1 MTVEG
6 RETLYRAI
14 RDAVMD
20 EITAHGIE
28 LVQEQDHDLLVP
40 VSVSARHIH
49 LEQKHAEILFGK
61 NYTFTKHRD
70 ISQPGQYSCME
81 QVTIVGPKSQMER
94 VRIVAPLR
102 KQTQIEISKTDAIK
116 LGVNPPVRHSGD
128 LKGSAP
134 LTVIGPKGNVD
145 LLEGCIIADR
155 HIHMSPAD
163 AKRFGVVNHQKV
175 KVEID
180 GEKGGL
186 MYGVTI
192 RVSDRYALDMH
203 IDTDD
208 ANAFGIKGQEY
219 LTLIK

>member
-1 MTVEG
+1 
-6 RETLYRAI
+6 
-14 RDAVMD
+14 MD
-20 EITAHGIE
+20 EIKAHNIE
-28 LVQEQDHDLLVP
+28 LVQEKDQFVP

-49 LEQKHAEILFGK
+49 LQQEHADILFGK

-70 ISQPGQYSCME
+70 ISQPGQYSCVE
-81 QVTIVGPKSQMER
+81 QVTIIGPKSKMER
-94 VRIVAPLR
+94 IRVVAPLR
-102 KQTQIEISKTDAIK
+102 KQTQIEVSKTDAIK

-128 LKGSAP
+128 LKGSATITVVGP
-134 LTVIGPKGNVD
+134 RGQLDLT
-145 LLEGCIIADR
+145 EGCIIADR

-163 AKRFGVVNHQKV
+163 ADKFGVNDHQKV
-175 KVEID
+175 KVEVD

-219 LTLIK
+219 LKLIK

>member
-6 RETLYRAI
+6 NETIYRAI

-20 EITAHGIE
+20 EIKAHNIE
-28 LVQEQDHDLLVP
+28 LVQEKDQFVP

-49 LEQKHAEILFGK
+49 LQQEHADILFGK

-70 ISQPGQYSCME
+70 ISQPGQYSCVE
-81 QVTIVGPKSQMER
+81 QVTIIGPKSKMER
-94 VRIVAPLR
+94 IRVVAPLR
-102 KQTQIEISKTDAIK
+102 KQTQIEVSKTDAIK

-128 LKGSAP
+128 LKGSATITVVGP
-134 LTVIGPKGNVD
+134 RGQLDLT
-145 LLEGCIIADR
+145 EGCIIADR

-163 AKRFGVVNHQKV
+163 ADKFGVNDHQKV
-175 KVEID
+175 KVEVD

-219 LTLIK
+219 LKLIK